1 MSDKAKK
8 DYLNACISRAA
19 RSIQDGDANA
29 VWVYVT
35 VGGAFMVSMR
45 CYPYYMPNE
54 KLYLTLRSRPMTPP
68 TPAALLRK
76 RPRKPRQAKK
86 HDQLNI
92 SIDSHILTRV
102 RDILSFG
109 EKEIPYGAMSAL
121 VTGLLI
127 TWLDQQEE
135 GRKYF

>member
-1 MSDKAKK
+1 
-8 DYLNACISRAA
+8 
-19 RSIQDGDANA
+19 
-29 VWVYVT
+29 
-35 VGGAFMVSMR
+35 
-45 CYPYYMPNE
+45 
-54 KLYLTLRSRPMTPP
+54 MTPP
-68 TPAALLRK
+68 TPAELLRK

-109 EKEIPYGAMSAL
+109 EKGITYGAMSAL